1 MKGPMIIKIV
11 LASVFI
17 GAGVFWSIM
26 FPKTTEIFRPDF
38 VASVAVG
45 VGLVASGVL
54 IFLVKRS
61 RFLLFILSLLLLWS
75 LLLNVVLLS
84 EAKSLTEIVKDF
96 AQTHT
101 NLGSDKQYPKN
112 SIIEQ

>member
-11 LASVFI
+11 IASIFI

-38 VASVAVG
+38 VVSVAIG

-54 IFLVKRS
+54 VFFVKRS
-61 RFLLFILSLLLLWS
+61 RVLHFILSLLLVWS
-75 LLLNVVLLS
+75 LLLNAVLFS
-84 EAKSLTEIVKDF
+84 IAKLTLKVIQDF
-96 AQTHT
+96 AQT
-101 NLGSDKQYPKN
+101 NSSMESDK
-112 SIIEQ
+112 

>member
-1 MKGPMIIKIV
+1 MIIKIV

-26 FPKTTEIFRPDF
+26 FPKTTAIFRPDF
-38 VASVAVG
+38 VASVAIG

-54 IFLVKRS
+54 VFLIKRT
-61 RFLLFILSLLLLWS
+61 RVLHLILSLLLLWS
-75 LLLNVVLLS
+75 LLLNAILFS

-101 NLGSDKQYPKN
+101 NMGTDKQYPKN
-112 SIIEQ
+112 SIIEK